1 MTATKDLRSEHIGV
15 ARMLAIMEA
24 MAIRLDAGHPPDIAA
39 LDEAIEFLRVFVDRC
54 HHGKEE
60 ELLFP
65 ALRAAGISSVEPTI
79 VTLLDEHVQGRA
91 IVSRIV
97 AGTSSASEGSPTA
110 AADLARAM
118 REFGTLLHA
127 HIRREEN
134 DCFAVADR
142 ELPAQ
147 VQEQLLEGYERIE
160 REVIGAGRHEAFH
173 AMLERL
179 ADTYV
184 R

>member
-1 MTATKDLRSEHIGV
+1 VTHRALVIGIDRYANLPYPLEGCV
-15 ARMLAIMEA
+15 N
-24 MAIRLDAGHPPDIAA
+24 DAKVLGALLEQRFAFPPDQ
-39 LDEAIEFLRVFVDRC
+39 
-54 HHGKEE
+54 
-60 ELLFP
+60 
-65 ALRAAGISSVEPTI
+65 I

-97 AGTSSASEGSPTA
+97 AGTSSASAGSPTA